1 MWTVEDMMV
10 LEDIMVLVVVVVV
23 VAVVVGVVD
32 MLLLLFWLVDGFG
45 ERGLPYIVKVKKKTA
60 VVVCT

>member
-1 MWTVEDMMV
+1 MMV

-45 ERGLPYIVKVKKKTA
+45 ERGLPYIEKVKKRQL
-60 VVVCT
+60 

>member
-1 MWTVEDMMV
+1 MMV

-23 VAVVVGVVD
+23 VVLVAVVVGVVD

-45 ERGLPYIVKVKKKTA
+45 ERGLPYIEKVKKRQL
-60 VVVCT
+60 